1 MLIRAVDCLGKD
13 WSRISEF
20 LDKPAKEVRYRYI
33 NRLDPSINIGRW
45 TEEEDQMLVA
55 LVDKDIRD
63 PDQLAQYFPTR
74 TPESIKRRYYKK
86 VRPVLKVNTVDTNRQ
101 IVTDL
106 R

>member
-45 TEEEDQMLVA
+45 TEEED
-55 LVDKDIRD
+55 
-63 PDQLAQYFPTR
+63 
-74 TPESIKRRYYKK
+74 
-86 VRPVLKVNTVDTNRQ
+86 
-101 IVTDL
+101 
-106 R
+106 